1 MFQWATSLLASSTA
15 SSGSSGGNWLGTL
28 FQVGMA
34 AYGAYSGAGA
44 GIGDI
49 SSGASYQVG
58 GGFNSAVGWSGTS
71 QFAKGGIF
79 TNSIVNE
86 PTPFM
91 FAKGGSF
98 ANGLMGEAGPEAIM
112 PLTRDSSGRLGVSM
126 LGAGDASNV
135 MQNHVQI
142 QITVNNDGS
151 SSTSAS
157 GGDAQEYK
165 QMAKQVEAIVMST
178 LDKQSRPGGR
188 LYKK

>member
-49 SSGASYQVG
+49 SS

-135 MQNHVQI
+135 MQNHVLI

>member
-1 MFQWATSLLASSTA
+1 
-15 SSGSSGGNWLGTL
+15 
-28 FQVGMA
+28 

-71 QFAKGGIF
+71 QFAEGGIF

-126 LGAGDASNV
+126 
-135 MQNHVQI
+135 
-142 QITVNNDGS
+142 
-151 SSTSAS
+151 
-157 GGDAQEYK
+157 
-165 QMAKQVEAIVMST
+165 
-178 LDKQSRPGGR
+178 
-188 LYKK
+188 